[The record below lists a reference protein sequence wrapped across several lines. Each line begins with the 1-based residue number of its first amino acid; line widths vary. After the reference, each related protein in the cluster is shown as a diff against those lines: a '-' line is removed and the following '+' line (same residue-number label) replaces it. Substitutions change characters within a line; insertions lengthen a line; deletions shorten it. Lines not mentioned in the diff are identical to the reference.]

1 MSQYPSVDE
10 KPDVRYDEKL
20 SDAADDGVYDP
31 ESTVINMRKVLRK
44 VDLRIIP
51 WVSLL
56 YLLSFLDR
64 TNIGN
69 ANLFGL
75 SKDLGLTSTQY
86 AACLACFF
94 VFYVLFEVPSNMVM
108 KAWRPSMW
116 IPIIMIAWGAVMIG
130 MGFVENFAG
139 LLAARIILGVAE
151 AGLFPG
157 IAFFLSQWYRRFEI
171 SLRVAVFFS
180 AATVAGAFGGLLAR
194 LINLMDGA
202 AGMEGWRWIFILEG
216 VATVLIAFA
225 SFWMMH
231 DYPDT
236 ARFLTPAERTALT
249 ERLKL
254 DTDGCSGEYKKKFIR
269 DAFLDW
275 KSYFFGL
282 AFFSAVVPLYCFSL
296 FSPTIIAQLGYEAAS
311 AQLMSVPPY
320 VAASIVTIFMG
331 WASDRCKVRAPF
343 IIGLG
348 IVGAV
353 GYGLLLANISTG
365 VSYFALFLGAC
376 GIYPAFPIIVA
387 WGSNNFGGSLKK
399 SVATGILVCSG
410 NSGGVAS
417 SFLFP
422 KEDGPRFIKGHCVCI
437 GFSVLLAL
445 TGVFWWFYAGY
456 ANKKKAARNAARAHP
471 WTPEEKRELE
481 DNGEYVDWFFYT
493 R

>member
-1 MSQYPSVDE
+1 
-10 KPDVRYDEKL
+10 
-20 SDAADDGVYDP
+20 
-31 ESTVINMRKVLRK
+31 
-44 VDLRIIP
+44 
-51 WVSLL
+51 
-56 YLLSFLDR
+56 
-64 TNIGN
+64 
-69 ANLFGL
+69 
-75 SKDLGLTSTQY
+75 
-86 AACLACFF
+86 
-94 VFYVLFEVPSNMVM
+94 MVM

-130 MGFVENFAG
+130 MGFVQNFVG
-139 LLAARIILGVAE
+139 LLVARIILGITE

-171 SLRVAVFFS
+171 SFRVALFFS
-180 AATVAGAFGGLLAR
+180 AATIAGAFGGLLAR

-202 AGMEGWRWIFILEG
+202 AGYEGWRWIFILEG

-236 ARFLTPAERTALT
+236 ARFLTVPERNALQA
-249 ERLKL
+249 RLRL
-254 DTDGCSGEYKKKFIR
+254 DTDGCSGEYKTRFIR

-296 FSPTIIAQLGYEAAS
+296 FSPTIIAQLGYEAAE

-320 VAASIVTIFMG
+320 VAASLVTIFMG
-331 WASDRCKVRAPF
+331 WFSDRVKVRAPF
-343 IIGLG
+343 IMCLG
-348 IVGAV
+348 IVGAL

-399 SVATGILVCSG
+399 SVATGLLICSG

-422 KEDGPRFIKGHCVCI
+422 KEDKPRFIKGHAVCVA
-437 GFSVLLAL
+437 FSLLL
-445 TGVFWWFYAGY
+445 SSTGAVWWFYAGW
-456 ANKKKAARNAARAHP
+456 ANKQKEARNAARGRP
-471 WTPEEKRELE
+471 WTAEEKLELE
-481 DNGEYVDWFFYT
+481 DEGDHVDWFFYT

>member
-1 MSQYPSVDE
+1 
-10 KPDVRYDEKL
+10 
-20 SDAADDGVYDP
+20 
-31 ESTVINMRKVLRK
+31 
-44 VDLRIIP
+44 
-51 WVSLL
+51 
-56 YLLSFLDR
+56 
-64 TNIGN
+64 
-69 ANLFGL
+69 
-75 SKDLGLTSTQY
+75 
-86 AACLACFF
+86 
-94 VFYVLFEVPSNMVM
+94 M

-116 IPIIMIAWGAVMIG
+116 IPLIMIAWGVVMIG
-130 MGFVENFAG
+130 MGFVQNFAG
-139 LLAARIILGVAE
+139 LLAARIILGVTE

-157 IAFFLSQWYRRFEI
+157 IAFFLTQWYRRFEI
-171 SLRVAVFFS
+171 SLRVALFFS
-180 AATVAGAFGGLLAR
+180 AATIAGAFGGLLAR

-202 AGMEGWRWIFILEG
+202 AGYEGWRWIFILEG
-216 VATVLIAFA
+216 IATVVIAVI

-236 ARFLTPAERTALT
+236 AKFLTPAERKVLQ

-254 DTDGCSGEYKKKFIR
+254 DTDGCSGEYKKRFIR

-275 KSYFFGL
+275 KSYFFGV
-282 AFFSAVVPLYCFSL
+282 AVPLYCFSL
-296 FSPTIIAQLGYEAAS
+296 FSPTIIKQLGYTAGM

-320 VAASIVTIFMG
+320 VAASIMTIFMG
-331 WASDRCKVRAPF
+331 WLSDRLKTRAPF
-343 IIGLG
+343 IMCFGVIGAL
-348 IVGAV
+348 

-399 SVATGILVCSG
+399 SVATGILICSG

-422 KEDGPRFIKGHCVCI
+422 AEDGPRFMKGHGVCI
-437 GFSVLLAL
+437 GFSLLLSL

-456 ANKKKAARNAARAHP
+456 ANKKKTQRNLARGRE
-471 WTPEEKRELE
+471 WTAEEKLELQDE
-481 DNGEYVDWFFYT
+481 GDHVDWFFYT